1 MMIRSNGWSL
11 RSLVLCSFVTSAVI
25 GGCGSSTPLE
35 SADRASSGLGIS
47 PTPSTSGA
55 PAPKPTTAFPAPGIP
70 GASTPKVGGL
80 AVVPGQLVVKFKSD
94 SPAGIS
100 SDVHSCLQQGRSF
113 ASITADASSSLD
125 GLVRRH
131 GIFRAASLVQ
141 GREGLSTRDAKA
153 LLRARGSNLARA
165 KIRAQSAPLEELVNV
180 YRMDLA
186 ANADLEAA
194 MADLRSDPHVEYV
207 HPNYVA
213 HLVYTPND
221 PYWSSSGSWGQPRA
235 DLWDLKL
242 MHTSQAWDAT
252 RGNGVVVAVVDTGV
266 DINHPDLAGNVWT
279 NPGEIPD
286 NGVDDDGNG
295 FIDDVHGWS
304 VLGNNNQVDDFIGHG
319 THVAGTIAAQ
329 DNNGIGVVGVAPD
342 AKIMPV
348 QVFSFSS
355 DAFTL
360 SQGIL
365 YAVHNGADVIN
376 NSWEICAGYCPS
388 VGVVEDAVRTAHAA
402 GTVVVFAAGNEGADI
417 RDRSPQNLPET
428 IVVSATT
435 PGDTRADFSN
445 FGLIDVAAPGS
456 GDPNDSDV
464 VEPSYGLLSLRAA
477 SCFEPWI
484 CNPDRNVGENY
495 VRLAGTSMAAPHAAG
510 VAALILGL
518 HPSYSPEQVRQ
529 VMRRTSI
536 DANGNGYD
544 TNLGYGRVDT
554 AKLGTEPTPLEALI
568 QAPRLVQTAQL
579 PIAGKANGAQFQK
592 YVLEY
597 GKGTAPTSWTTIITS
612 TSPVSTGNLGTWD
625 ASKIADG
632 DYSLRLSAYKTNGA
646 RYEDLHL
653 LALDRVQIA
662 SPKPNVTLVAGDI
675 PIVGIANP
683 GTFKSFNVRVQT
695 FDAGTPVNANL
706 ALTNGGKQPVAN
718 GVLAVWH
725 AQNIAAGHYRITLD
739 VTNSD
744 GSVISR
750 NVVLIVD
757 PLLHG
762 GWPVGLPVSVYQD
775 RGPAPP
781 SEPIALADLDGDGKA
796 EVLAGFGDKVSV
808 FKGDG
813 SLVSGWPQSLA
824 TPENPS
830 MTVKAM
836 PIAGDLDGDGT
847 KEVVVATWEGYIFVW
862 GANGALKPGWPRLIT
877 YTTDWGTAP
886 ASLSLSLGD
895 VDRNGILDLVATD
908 AQQTGVH
915 VFKGNGSYLPGWP
928 ASTWRAIKTPATVA
942 DLNKD
947 GKNEVVI
954 GVDGNPA
961 QLVVLSAKGVVLPGW
976 PRTLM
981 SSSNEST
988 GSYPVVGDL
997 DDDGDLEIAALTCDG
1012 GGDDTLS
1019 KVVIYQHN
1027 GQLLT
1032 SWSTGAV
1039 QTGPLVLADLDG
1051 DGSLDVLESLMK
1063 MDGTGGLYAW
1073 DRKGTLLSGWPQSNP
1088 GATPLFNAPI
1098 VVDLEGDGRNE
1109 VITARQPE
1117 SWSDELQIHF
1127 GYPVQAYRYDGSLV
1141 PNLARPAY
1149 GSWYG
1154 ADGSPAVA
1162 DIDGDGRLELVWTE
1176 IREQGPSMDFPLPRI
1191 FAWDLT
1197 TPSSNSQPW
1206 PMYRADARHSGV
1218 AEAVVPIQKLTTRNQ
1233 TYRINGL
1240 ARFQIQTQNG
1250 GTIQI
1255 KHPWQASVKYA
1266 IDSAPLKA
1274 TTLGWGE
1281 QITVAPFRQVL
1292 LRVVTTAPIDV
1303 SIDWW

>member
-1 MMIRSNGWSL
+1 
-11 RSLVLCSFVTSAVI
+11 
-25 GGCGSSTPLE
+25 
-35 SADRASSGLGIS
+35 
-47 PTPSTSGA
+47 
-55 PAPKPTTAFPAPGIP
+55 
-70 GASTPKVGGL
+70 
-80 AVVPGQLVVKFKSD
+80 VVKFKSD
-94 SPAGIS
+94 PADGITD
-100 SDVHSCLQQGRSF
+100 DVHASLQQGRSF

-131 GIFRAASLVQ
+131 GIFSAASLLH
-141 GREGLSTRDAKA
+141 GREGLSTKDAKT
-153 LLRARGSNLARA
+153 LLRTRA
-165 KIRAQSAPLEELVNV
+165 SRAVMAKAHRRSAPLDELVNV
-180 YRMDLA
+180 YRMDLPA
-186 ANADLEAA
+186 TADLAAA

-221 PYWSSSGSWGQPRA
+221 PYWSSNGSWGQPRA

-242 MHTSQAWDAT
+242 MHTSQAWDST

-295 FIDDVHGWS
+295 FVDDVHGWS
-304 VLGNNNQVDDFIGHG
+304 LLSNNNQVDDSIGHG

-342 AKIMPV
+342 AKVMPV

-365 YAVHNGADVIN
+365 YAVNNGADVIN

-402 GTVVVFAAGNEGADI
+402 GAVVVFAAGNEGANI
-417 RDRSPQNLPET
+417 RDRSPQNMPET
-428 IVVSATT
+428 VVVSATT

-456 GDPNDSDV
+456 GDPNDTEV

-484 CNPDRNVGENY
+484 CNADRNVGENY
-495 VRLAGTSMAAPHAAG
+495 VRLAGTSMAAPHVAG
-510 VAALILGL
+510 AAALILGL

-529 VMRRTSI
+529 VLRRTSV

-544 TNLGYGRVDT
+544 TDLGYGRVDT
-554 AKLGTEPTPLEALI
+554 AKISREETPLEALI
-568 QAPRLVQTAQL
+568 QAPRLVQAAQQAI
-579 PIAGKANGAQFQK
+579 PGKANGTQFQK

-597 GKGTAPTSWTTIITS
+597 GKGSAPTAWTTITGS
-612 TSPVSTGNLGTWD
+612 TSPVTTGNLGTWD
-625 ASKIADG
+625 AAKIADG
-632 DYSLRLSAYKTNGA
+632 DYTLRLSVYKTNGT

-662 SPKPNVTLVAGDI
+662 SPTPNVTLAAGDI
-675 PIVGIANP
+675 PVVGIANP

-725 AQNIAAGHYRITLD
+725 AQNIAAGHYRIILD
-739 VTNSD
+739 VTNTD
-744 GSVISR
+744 GSVSSR

-757 PLLHG
+757 PLLHS
-762 GWPVGLPVSVYQD
+762 GWPVSLPITVYQD

-796 EVLAGFGDKVSV
+796 EVLAGFGDRVTV

-813 SLVSGWPQSLA
+813 SILAGWPKSVVTGDNSSA
-824 TPENPS
+824 
-830 MTVKAM
+830 TVKGM
-836 PIAGDLDGDGT
+836 PIAGDLDGDGS
-847 KEVVVATWEGYIFVW
+847 KEVIVATWEGYIYVW
-862 GANGALKPGWPRLIT
+862 GANGTLKSGWPRLIT
-877 YTTDWGTAP
+877 YTSDWGTGP

-895 VDRNGILDLVATD
+895 VDRNGVLDLVATD
-908 AQQTGVH
+908 ALQTGVH
-915 VFKGNGSYLPGWP
+915 VFKGNNTYLPGWP
-928 ASTWRAIKTPATVA
+928 VATWTGIKTPATVA

-954 GVDGNPA
+954 GADGNPA
-961 QLVVLSAKGVVLPGW
+961 QLVVLSAKGVALPGW
-976 PRTLM
+976 PKTIL

-997 DDDGDLEIAALTCDG
+997 DDDGDLEIAALACDG

-1032 SWSTGAV
+1032 SWPTGAV

-1063 MDGTGGLYAW
+1063 IDGAGGLYAW
-1073 DRKGTLLSGWPQSNP
+1073 DRKGKLMPGWPQSNP
-1088 GATPLFNAPI
+1088 GATPIFNAPI

-1109 VITARQPE
+1109 VIVSRLPE

-1127 GYPVQAYRYDGSLV
+1127 GYPVQAYRYDGSLI
-1141 PNLARPAY
+1141 PNMARPAY
-1149 GSWYG
+1149 GAWNSP
-1154 ADGSPAVA
+1154 DGSAAVA

-1176 IREQGPSMDFPLPRI
+1176 VREQGPSMDFPLPRI
-1191 FAWDLT
+1191 FAWDLA
-1197 TPSSNSQPW
+1197 TPTSNAQPW

-1218 AEAVVPIQKLTTRNQ
+1218 ADAVIPIQKLTTRNQ
-1233 TYRINGL
+1233 TYRVNGL
-1240 ARFQIQTQNG
+1240 SRFQIQTGNG

-1266 IDSAPLKA
+1266 LDSAPLKP

-1281 QITVAPFRQVL
+1281 QITVTQFRQVL
-1292 LRVVTTAPIDV
+1292 LRVVTTGPNDV
-1303 SIDWW
+1303 TIDWW